1 MFRPEDEL
9 NPPDR
14 NGSPLVHIH
23 QVPRGLEVSGN
34 MDQVKTASPVI
45 SYIENIHKLCLSF
58 VIYCTVLLN
67 LNCSLECLNDTYV
80 SEDHQR
86 IPEECHGIYCNSKII

>member
-45 SYIENIHKLCLSF
+45 SYIENIHQLCLSQTTYIRL
-58 VIYCTVLLN
+58 VYCHICALSELCNLLYSIVKFE
-67 LNCSLECLNDTYV
+67 LFP
-80 SEDHQR
+80 R
-86 IPEECHGIYCNSKII
+86 MFK